1 MISSGF
7 SSNAEKCLT
16 ISFNS
21 IQMKRIIVFIFLF
34 TPFFVCAQTYSIS
47 GYVIDAQTGERLIG
61 ASLVDT
67 HSGIGTVTN
76 VNGFYSLTIPSDSVQ
91 LTASYVGYEPI
102 VQKSFRLQKD
112 TLIEIALVSTNVLD
126 ELVVEGRQ
134 SVSGVQS
141 VQMSA
146 VEVPIAQIKGIPA
159 IGGEV
164 DVIKAIQLLPGV
176 QSGSEG
182 AAGLYVRGGGP
193 DQNLI
198 LLDGVPLY
206 SVNHMMGFFSV
217 FNADAIK
224 NVTLYEGNFPARY
237 GGRLSSIVDVRQKD
251 GDAYKHHGNLTIGL
265 ISTKFSV
272 EGPLYWTK
280 DEWKRYRNNEVVKAK
295 TTFNISARRT
305 LYDLFI
311 APIMAAVS
319 ATQGDGVTTG
329 GYYFYDVNAKLS
341 HTFSENDKL
350 SASFYMGDD
359 VMYARMRYQY
369 DLNSENE
376 KTYMKMRYNWG
387 NLFAA
392 VNYEHRFNGRLYN
405 TTQFSF
411 TRYKYKLGLT
421 SVEELEYQGKKFGYE
436 MGVNYDSYIMD
447 AMAQT
452 NFEWRPNPQHEVHFG
467 GSYTYHM
474 FRPQVGRVAYLT
486 NDTTEMQMDTAFS
499 IGGTHHTHEAILY
512 IEDTYTP
519 CSWFKMNVG
528 LHAGLYHTNG
538 RTYPSIEP
546 RLGLRFLPH
555 KDVAIK
561 MSYAY
566 MSQYVHL
573 LSNSSLS
580 LPTDL
585 WVPVTKDIPP
595 MRSMQVATGITYNVC
610 NQVELSV
617 EGYYKKMHN
626 LLEYKDGASYMNG
639 QNWQQQVC
647 VGDGWSYGVQF
658 LAQRKVGP
666 VTGWVGYTWSRTM
679 RQFNRPGQEIN
690 FGKPFHAKYDREHDL
705 SVTLQYRVTKKWEL
719 AATFVYGTGTRGT
732 IGLQKYNDWI
742 YRQNKI
748 PTIVYYVSERNNYK
762 MPDYHRLDIGSTW
775 YLNDKKHSDWEHIL
789 NLSVYNAYCNFNP
802 FLVYPRGNSLYKLSL
817 FPIIPSLS
825 YTFKF

>member
-1 MISSGF
+1 
-7 SSNAEKCLT
+7 
-16 ISFNS
+16 
-21 IQMKRIIVFIFLF
+21 MKRFIFIVFILIPCIVGAKNP
-34 TPFFVCAQTYSIS
+34 TIS
-47 GYVIDAQTGERLIG
+47 GYVLDIQTGERLIG
-61 ASLVDT
+61 ATVVDKR
-67 HSGIGTVTN
+67 SGIGTVTN
-76 VNGFYSLTIPSDSVQ
+76 VNGFYSLTLPSSEVLLQ
-91 LTASYVGYEPI
+91 ASYVGYDEGDSL
-102 VQKSFRLQKD
+102 SFTLRAD
-112 TLIEIALVSTNVLD
+112 TLVELSLVSTNVLA
-126 ELVVEGRQ
+126 EVVVEGAQ

-146 VEVPIAQIKGIPA
+146 VEVPISQIKGIPA

-164 DVIKAIQLLPGV
+164 DVLKAIQLLPGV

-182 AAGLYVRGGGP
+182 SAGLYVRGGGP

-237 GGRLSSIVDVRQKD
+237 SGRLSSIVDVRQKD
-251 GDAYKHHGNLTIGL
+251 GDAYGYHGNLTIGL

-272 EGPLYWTK
+272 EGPIYWTK
-280 DEWKRYRNNEVVKAK
+280 EEWKRFRNKEVVKAK

-311 APIMAAVS
+311 SPIMSIVS
-319 ATQGDGVTTG
+319 SSMTG
-329 GYYFYDVNAKLS
+329 GTKSTAGYYFYDVNAKLT

-359 VMYARMRYQY
+359 VLYGRM
-369 DLNSENE
+369 NSTQT
-376 KTYMKMRYNWG
+376 KSYMKLRYNWG

-405 TTQFSF
+405 TTQLSF
-411 TRYKYKLGLT
+411 TRYKYKLGVAL
-421 SVEELEYQGKKFGYE
+421 VEDYTYEGEREYYE
-436 MGVNYDSYIMD
+436 TGMNYDSYIMD
-447 AMAQT
+447 VMAQT
-452 NFEWRPNPQHEVHFG
+452 NFEWRPNPRHEVHFG
-467 GSYTYHM
+467 GGYTYHM
-474 FRPQVGRVAYLT
+474 FRPQVGNVKYLS
-486 NDTTEMQMDTAFS
+486 NDEFDENIDTTFS
-499 IGGTHHTHEAILY
+499 IGNTHHTHEVNLY

-519 CSWFKMNVG
+519 CHWFKMNAG
-528 LHAGLYHTNG
+528 LHATLYHADG
-538 RTYPSIEP
+538 RFYPSVEP
-546 RLGLRFLPH
+546 RLGMRFLPH

-566 MSQYVHL
+566 MSQYVHM

-585 WVPVTKDIPP
+585 WVPITADIPP
-595 MRSMQVATGITYNVC
+595 MRSMQAAVGLTYNVC

-617 EGYYKKMHN
+617 EGYYKKMIN
-626 LLEYKDGASYMNG
+626 LLEYKDGASYMGGN
-639 QNWQQQVC
+639 NWESQVC

-666 VTGWVGYTWSRTM
+666 VTGWIGYTWSRTM
-679 RQFNRPGQEIN
+679 RQFDRPGQEIN
-690 FGKPFHAKYDREHDL
+690 YGKPFHAKYDREHDL
-705 SVTLQYRVTKKWEL
+705 SITLQYRVTKKWEL

-732 IGLQKYNDWI
+732 IGLQKYNDVL
-742 YRQNKI
+742 YRNNVMYQTN
-748 PTIVYYVSERNNYK
+748 VNFVSERNNYK

-775 YLNDKKHSDWEHIL
+775 YLKDKKHANFGHVL

-802 FLVYPRGNSLYKLSL
+802 FLVYPMGERLYKLSL